1 MFKFPSNQ
9 NLEPVLE
16 IQVLAIKSAL
26 LIFVVLQRKYS
37 PGVFGWD
44 NFQDQTDAAV
54 EDISLFNRARGADL
68 VTAQPCSLKTAA
80 AELDQGILGS
90 EHTARPGSP
99 QDVPH
104 LLF

>member
-16 IQVLAIKSAL
+16 IQVIAIKSAL

-37 PGVFGWD
+37 LGVFGWD
-44 NFQDQTDAAV
+44 NFQDQTGAPV
-54 EDISLFNRARGADL
+54 EGISLFNTASRADL

-80 AELDQGILGS
+80 AELGQDTLGS
-90 EHTARPGSP
+90 ELTARPGSP
-99 QDVPH
+99 QDVLH